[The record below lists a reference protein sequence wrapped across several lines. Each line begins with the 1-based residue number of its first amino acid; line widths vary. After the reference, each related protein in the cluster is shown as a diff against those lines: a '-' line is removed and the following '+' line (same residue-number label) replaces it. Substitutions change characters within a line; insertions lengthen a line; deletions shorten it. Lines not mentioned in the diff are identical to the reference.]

1 MFQREF
7 QVNGDIFRG
16 RIVEGKSQVTPSGIV
31 FPHEF
36 QLSNIRLNHFNQKGL
51 EELIEE
57 ATTILDKLKEL
68 NKKGDC

>member
-7 QVNGDIFRG
+7 QVNGTIFRG
-16 RIVEGKSQVTPSGIV
+16 RIVEGTSEVTPSGIV
-31 FPHEF
+31 FPHEY
-36 QLSNIRLNHFNQKGL
+36 QLSNLRFTTFNQKGL

-68 NKKGDC
+68 NKEG